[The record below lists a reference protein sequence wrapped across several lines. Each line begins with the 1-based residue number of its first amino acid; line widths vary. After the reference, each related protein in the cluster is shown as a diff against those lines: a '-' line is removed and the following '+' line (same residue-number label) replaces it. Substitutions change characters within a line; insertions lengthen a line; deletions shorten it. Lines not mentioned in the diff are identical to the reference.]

1 MTSGFEKDIFT
12 RIVRVVSRGSRG
24 DDAWWV
30 GGGNGS
36 RGADACLVG
45 GKEGGLVLVLANQP
59 L

>member
-1 MTSGFEKDIFT
+1 MPG
-12 RIVRVVSRGSRG
+12 G
-24 DDAWWV
+24 W